1 MNIEKDLAK
10 IKEYINER
18 KKSLALDE
26 IYAVLNWS
34 PKYKKDNRIIV
45 DSWVEAGELVKNKK
59 GRYNTPENAGM
70 VKGVFSIIKNRF
82 AFVDTETEGIF
93 IPRKDFNGALNGDT
107 VLVRITEADFRSGKK
122 EGTVEKII
130 KREND
135 TVVGILHKRDSFG
148 FVVPTHSFGQ
158 DIYIPKKFLKMA
170 KDGELVLVKI
180 DFWGD
185 KTRKPEGQIIEKLG
199 DPLDS
204 DVMIEALIKRTG
216 LSESFPNEVLKEA
229 RNIKTEITKEEREG
243 RRDLTNLPI
252 ITIDG
257 ADAKD
262 LDDAVY
268 VGKLENGNFRLVV
281 SIADVSHYV
290 KEGSA
295 LDKEALKRG
304 NSVYLVDRVLP
315 MLPKEISNGICSL
328 NPNEEKLT
336 FTYDMEITPEGKVV
350 SADTYK
356 SIIKT
361 VYRMTYDNVNKI
373 FEGDKEVTKEYESIK
388 EMCFTMLELS
398 KIIREIKYKRGSI
411 DFELPEIQVVLD
423 ENKKVEYLRR
433 RDRGEAERVIEDFMI
448 EANEAVAEKLFWLEV
463 PSIYRTHEK
472 PDSERIEALND
483 TLGKF
488 GYRIHSAEGLHPKKF
503 QSIIE
508 DSKEKGISMIVHK
521 MILMALKQ
529 ARYTPENIGHFGLA
543 SSYYTHFTSPI
554 RRYADLMIHRIL
566 GATLHGYPKQKYID
580 KLEKSLGT
588 ICTAISKTERD
599 AMKAEDES
607 VKIKVVEYM
616 LDKVGETFKG
626 TITGFASRKVFI
638 ETEELVECMWDVTN
652 SPHYYEFDEIEYAM
666 VDKDNGAVYN
676 LGDKIEIIV
685 VRADMAELEIE
696 VAPYTEEFFT
706 EIKK

>member
-268 VGKLENGNFRLVV
+268 VGKLKNGNFRLVV

-336 FTYDMEITPEGKVV
+336 FTCDMEITPEGKVV

-626 TITGFASRKVFI
+626 TITGFANRKVFI

>member
-107 VLVRITEADFRSGKK
+107 VLVRIIEADFRSGKK

-336 FTYDMEITPEGKVV
+336 FTCDMEITPEGKVV

-666 VDKDNGAVYN
+666 VDKDSGAVYN

>member
-158 DIYIPKKFLKMA
+158 DIYIPRKFLKMA

-229 RNIKTEITKEEREG
+229 RNIKIEITKEERKG

-268 VGKLENGNFRLVV
+268 AGKLENGNFRLVV

-336 FTYDMEITPEGKVV
+336 FTCDMEITPEGKVV

-373 FEGDKEVTKEYESIK
+373 FEGNEEVTKEYESIK

-472 PDSERIEALND
+472 LDSERIEALND
-483 TLGKF
+483 VLGKF

-588 ICTAISKTERD
+588 VCTAISKTERD

-685 VRADMAELEIE
+685 VRTDMAELEIE

>member
-70 VKGVFSIIKNRF
+70 VKGVFSVVKNKF

-93 IPRKDFNGALNGDT
+93 IPRRDFNGALHGDT
-107 VLVRITEADFRSGKK
+107 VLVRITQADFRSGKK
-122 EGTVEKII
+122 EGTVERII

-135 TVVGILHKRDSFG
+135 TVVGILHKRDNFG

-158 DIYIPKKFLKMA
+158 DIYIPRKFLKMA
-170 KDGELVLVKI
+170 KDGELVLVKV

-204 DVMIEALIKRTG
+204 NVMIEALIKRTG
-216 LSESFPNEVLKEA
+216 LTEIFPAEALKEA
-229 RNIKTEITKEEREG
+229 RNIKTEITKDEREG
-243 RRDLTNLPI
+243 RKDLTHLPI

-268 VGKLENGNFRLVV
+268 AEKLSNGNYRLIV

-290 KEGSA
+290 KEGSE
-295 LDKEALKRG
+295 LDKEALRRG

-336 FTYDMEITPEGKVV
+336 FTCDMEITPEGKVI

-373 FEGDKEVTKEYESIK
+373 FEGDEEITREYKSIK

-483 TLGKF
+483 VLGKF

-503 QSIIE
+503 QTIIE

-566 GATLHGYPKQKYID
+566 GATLQGYPKQKYLD
-580 KLEKSLGT
+580 KLEKTLGS

-616 LDKVGETFKG
+616 LDKVGEVFKG

-666 VDKDNGAVYN
+666 VDKDSGAVYN
-676 LGDKIEIIV
+676 LGDKIEVIV

-706 EIKK
+706 ELKR

>member
-336 FTYDMEITPEGKVV
+336 FTCDMEITPEGKVV

-373 FEGDKEVTKEYESIK
+373 FDGDEEITKQYESIK
-388 EMCFTMLELS
+388 EMCFNMLELS
-398 KIIREIKYKRGSI
+398 KIIREIKHKRGSI

-423 ENKKVEYLRR
+423 EDKKVKYLRR
-433 RDRGEAERVIEDFMI
+433 RDRGEAEKVIEDFMI
-448 EANEAVAEKLFWLEV
+448 EANEAVAEKLFWLEI

-483 TLGKF
+483 VLGKF
-488 GYRIHSAEGLHPKKF
+488 GYRIHSAEGIHPKKF
-503 QSIIE
+503 QTIIE
-508 DSKEKGISMIVHK
+508 DSKDKGLSLIVHK
-521 MILMALKQ
+521 MVLMALKQ
-529 ARYTPENIGHFGLA
+529 ARYTPENVGHFGLA

-554 RRYADLMIHRIL
+554 RRYSDLMIHRIL
-566 GATLHGYPKQKYID
+566 GSVLHGYPKEKYIK
-580 KLEKSLGT
+580 KLEETLGG
-588 ICTAISKTERD
+588 ICLAISKTERD
-599 AMKAEDES
+599 AMKAEEES

-616 LDKVGETFKG
+616 LDKVGEVFKG
-626 TITGFASRKVFI
+626 TITGFANRKVFI
-638 ETEELVECMWDVTN
+638 ETDELVECMWDVTN
-652 SPHYYEFDEIEYAM
+652 SPHYYEFDEVNYTM
-666 VDKDNGAVYN
+666 VDKDSGEIYN
-676 LGDKIEIIV
+676 LGDKLDVIV
-685 VRADMAELEIE
+685 VRADMAELEVE
-696 VAPYTEEFFT
+696 VAPYTEEFMT
-706 EIKK
+706 GLRK

>member
-1 MNIEKDLAK
+1 
-10 IKEYINER
+10 
-18 KKSLALDE
+18 
-26 IYAVLNWS
+26 
-34 PKYKKDNRIIV
+34 
-45 DSWVEAGELVKNKK
+45 
-59 GRYNTPENAGM
+59 
-70 VKGVFSIIKNRF
+70 
-82 AFVDTETEGIF
+82 
-93 IPRKDFNGALNGDT
+93 
-107 VLVRITEADFRSGKK
+107 
-122 EGTVEKII
+122 
-130 KREND
+130 
-135 TVVGILHKRDSFG
+135 
-148 FVVPTHSFGQ
+148 
-158 DIYIPKKFLKMA
+158 
-170 KDGELVLVKI
+170 
-180 DFWGD
+180 
-185 KTRKPEGQIIEKLG
+185 
-199 DPLDS
+199 
-204 DVMIEALIKRTG
+204 
-216 LSESFPNEVLKEA
+216 
-229 RNIKTEITKEEREG
+229 
-243 RRDLTNLPI
+243 
-252 ITIDG
+252 
-257 ADAKD
+257 
-262 LDDAVY
+262 
-268 VGKLENGNFRLVV
+268 
-281 SIADVSHYV
+281 
-290 KEGSA
+290 
-295 LDKEALKRG
+295 
-304 NSVYLVDRVLP
+304 
-315 MLPKEISNGICSL
+315 
-328 NPNEEKLT
+328 
-336 FTYDMEITPEGKVV
+336 MEITPEGKVV

>member
-336 FTYDMEITPEGKVV
+336 FTCDMEITPEGKVV

-361 VYRMTYDNVNKI
+361 IYRMTYDNVNKI

-398 KIIREIKYKRGSI
+398 KIIREIKYKRGSV

-666 VDKDNGAVYN
+666 VDKDSGAVYN

-696 VAPYTEEFFT
+696 VAPYTKEFFT

>member
-107 VLVRITEADFRSGKK
+107 VLVRIIEADFRSGKK

-336 FTYDMEITPEGKVV
+336 FTCDMEITPEGKVV

-566 GATLHGYPKQKYID
+566 GATLQGYPKQKYID

-666 VDKDNGAVYN
+666 VDKDSGAVYN
-676 LGDKIEIIV
+676 LGDKIEVIV

>member
-122 EGTVEKII
+122 EGIVEKII

-336 FTYDMEITPEGKVV
+336 FTCDMEITPEGKVV

>member
-336 FTYDMEITPEGKVV
+336 FTCDMEITPEGKVV

-588 ICTAISKTERD
+588 VCTAISKTERD

>member
-26 IYAVLNWS
+26 IYTVLNWS

-336 FTYDMEITPEGKVV
+336 FTCDMEITPEGKVV

-373 FEGDKEVTKEYESIK
+373 FEGEEEVTKEYESIK

-666 VDKDNGAVYN
+666 VDKDSGAVYN

>member
-336 FTYDMEITPEGKVV
+336 FTCDMEITPEGKVV

-666 VDKDNGAVYN
+666 VDKDSGAVYN

>member
-336 FTYDMEITPEGKVV
+336 FTCDMEITPEGKVV

-373 FEGDKEVTKEYESIK
+373 FEGDEEVTKEYESIK

-626 TITGFASRKVFI
+626 TITGFANRKVFI

>member
-158 DIYIPKKFLKMA
+158 DIYIPRKFLKMA

-229 RNIKTEITKEEREG
+229 RNIKIEITKEERKG

-268 VGKLENGNFRLVV
+268 AGKLENGNFRLVV

-336 FTYDMEITPEGKVV
+336 FTCDMEITPEGKVV

-373 FEGDKEVTKEYESIK
+373 FEGNEEVTKEYESIK

-483 TLGKF
+483 VLGKF

-588 ICTAISKTERD
+588 VCTAISKTERD

-685 VRADMAELEIE
+685 VRTDMAELEIE

>member
-59 GRYNTPENAGM
+59 GRYNTPENVGM

-122 EGTVEKII
+122 EGIVEKII

-268 VGKLENGNFRLVV
+268 VGKLKNGNFRLVV

-336 FTYDMEITPEGKVV
+336 FTCDMEITPEGKVV

-666 VDKDNGAVYN
+666 VDKDSGAVYN

>member
-122 EGTVEKII
+122 EGIVEKII

-336 FTYDMEITPEGKVV
+336 FTCDMEITPEGKVV

-666 VDKDNGAVYN
+666 VDKDSGAVYN

>member
-336 FTYDMEITPEGKVV
+336 FTCDMEITPEGKVV

-373 FEGDKEVTKEYESIK
+373 FEGDEEVTKEYESIK

-580 KLEKSLGT
+580 KLEKSLGI

>member
-122 EGTVEKII
+122 EGIVEKII

-268 VGKLENGNFRLVV
+268 VGKLKNGNFRLVV

-336 FTYDMEITPEGKVV
+336 FTCDMEITPEGKVV

-503 QSIIE
+503 QSITE

-666 VDKDNGAVYN
+666 VDKDSGAVYN

>member
-243 RRDLTNLPI
+243 RRDLTNLLI

-336 FTYDMEITPEGKVV
+336 FTCDMEITPEGKVV

-599 AMKAEDES
+599 AMKAEDKS

-666 VDKDNGAVYN
+666 VDKDSGAVYN

>member
-268 VGKLENGNFRLVV
+268 VGKLKNGNFRLVV

-336 FTYDMEITPEGKVV
+336 FTCDMEITPEGKVV

>member
-26 IYAVLNWS
+26 IYTVLNWS

-122 EGTVEKII
+122 EGIVEKII

-268 VGKLENGNFRLVV
+268 VGKLKNGNFRLVV

-336 FTYDMEITPEGKVV
+336 FTCDMEITPEGKVV

>member
-122 EGTVEKII
+122 EGIVEKII

-268 VGKLENGNFRLVV
+268 AGKLENGNFRLVV

-336 FTYDMEITPEGKVV
+336 FTCDMEITPEGKVV

-626 TITGFASRKVFI
+626 TITGFANRKVFI

-652 SPHYYEFDEIEYAM
+652 SPHYYEFDEIEYTM

>member
-268 VGKLENGNFRLVV
+268 VGKLKNGNFRLVV

-336 FTYDMEITPEGKVV
+336 FTCDMEITPEGKVV

-666 VDKDNGAVYN
+666 VDKDSGAVYN

>member
-204 DVMIEALIKRTG
+204 DVMIEALIKRTE

-268 VGKLENGNFRLVV
+268 VGKLKNGNFRLVV

-336 FTYDMEITPEGKVV
+336 FTCDMEITPEGKVV

-626 TITGFASRKVFI
+626 TITGFANRKVFI

>member
-122 EGTVEKII
+122 EGIVEKII

-243 RRDLTNLPI
+243 RRDLTNLLI

-268 VGKLENGNFRLVV
+268 VGKLKNGNFRLVV

-336 FTYDMEITPEGKVV
+336 FTCDMEITPEGKVV

-666 VDKDNGAVYN
+666 VDKDSGAVYN

>member
-336 FTYDMEITPEGKVV
+336 FTCDMEITPEGKVV

>member
-336 FTYDMEITPEGKVV
+336 FTCDMEITPEGKVV

-508 DSKEKGISMIVHK
+508 DSKEKRISMIVHK

-626 TITGFASRKVFI
+626 TITGFANRKVFI

>member
-26 IYAVLNWS
+26 IYTVLNWS

-122 EGTVEKII
+122 EGIVEKII

-158 DIYIPKKFLKMA
+158 DIYIPRKFLKMA

-336 FTYDMEITPEGKVV
+336 FTCDMEITPEGKVV

-652 SPHYYEFDEIEYAM
+652 SPHYYEFDEIEYTM

>member
-93 IPRKDFNGALNGDT
+93 IPRKDFNGALNGAT

-122 EGTVEKII
+122 EGIVEKII

-268 VGKLENGNFRLVV
+268 VGKLKNGNFRLVV

-336 FTYDMEITPEGKVV
+336 FTCDMEITPEGKVV

-666 VDKDNGAVYN
+666 VDKDSGAVYN

>member
-336 FTYDMEITPEGKVV
+336 FTCDMEITPEGKVV

-652 SPHYYEFDEIEYAM
+652 SPHYYEFDEIEYTM

>member
-10 IKEYINER
+10 IKQYINER

-158 DIYIPKKFLKMA
+158 DIYIPRKFLKMA

-268 VGKLENGNFRLVV
+268 AGKLENGNFRLVV

-336 FTYDMEITPEGKVV
+336 FTCDMEITPEGKVV

-373 FEGDKEVTKEYESIK
+373 FEGDEEVTKEYESIK

-483 TLGKF
+483 VLGKF

-566 GATLHGYPKQKYID
+566 GVTLHGYPKQKYID

-666 VDKDNGAVYN
+666 VDKDSGAVYN

>member
-59 GRYNTPENAGM
+59 GRYNTPENVGM

-204 DVMIEALIKRTG
+204 DVMIEALIKRTE

-268 VGKLENGNFRLVV
+268 VGKLKNGNFRLVV

-336 FTYDMEITPEGKVV
+336 FTCDMEITPEGKVV

-666 VDKDNGAVYN
+666 VDKDSGAVYN